1 MPSSPSSPEAGAPS
15 AGLREGWPHI
25 ACCFLS
31 IFSAYTVAFMLGPM
45 LDAMGRELG
54 ASVPAMGQLAAL
66 SFITW
71 GIAAPLM
78 GPVSDRYG
86 RKPILLIGLAGL
98 ALSCMATALAGSYA
112 GVALFRLVTGVFGG
126 CVPPTCVASIGDRF
140 APGARGNAMALAG
153 SGISASLLA
162 GLPLLAWVTARA
174 GWRWAF
180 IMAGVSGLAAL
191 ALAAWAFPPAQ
202 RQARPTT
209 YLGSFEWMR
218 EPAPWHLIAGNVL
231 ERVLVSLFLTYVAVL
246 FLRRY
251 GVSLSSVAWLL
262 SAMSAGTAI
271 GGLLGGLLAARRWRF
286 QAIRLMVLLQG
297 LLLALQFSI
306 LPPLALSAAAG
317 FLYSFVSQMSRPV
330 VMDSLVGLAPRSRG
344 SIIGC
349 YATSNQ
355 LGQMLG
361 AALGGLVIAWTDLEG
376 LGALALAAGVGSAF
390 FYGRLLRPGEM
401 RRMGEVD

>member
-1 MPSSPSSPEAGAPS
+1 MPSSLSSPGAGAPG

-31 IFSAYTVAFMLGPM
+31 IFSAYTISFMLGPM
-45 LDAMGRELG
+45 LDTMGRELG
-54 ASVPAMGQLAAL
+54 ASVPAMGQAAAL
-66 SFITW
+66 LFVSW
-71 GIAAPLM
+71 GVTAPLM

-86 RKPILLIGLAGL
+86 RKPVLLVGLAGL
-98 ALSCMATALAGSYA
+98 GLSCLATSLAQSYTA
-112 GVALFRLVTGVFGG
+112 VALFRFLTGVFGG

-162 GLPLLAWVTARA
+162 GLPFLAWVTARA
-174 GWRWAF
+174 GWRGAF
-180 IMAGVSGLAAL
+180 LLAGGAGLCAL

-251 GVSLSSVAWLL
+251 GASLSSVAWLL

-271 GGLLGGLLAARRWRF
+271 GGLLGGPLAGWRRRF

-297 LLLALQFSI
+297 VLVALQFSV
-306 LPPLALSAAAG
+306 LPPLALSVAAG
-317 FLYSFVSQMSRPV
+317 FLYSLVSQMSRPV
-330 VMDSLVGLAPRSRG
+330 VMDSLVVLAPRSRG

-361 AALGGLVIAWTDLEG
+361 AALGGLIIAWADLEG
-376 LGALALAAGVGSAF
+376 LGALALAAGIGSAY
-390 FYGRLLRPGEM
+390 FYGKLLRQALAQPPG
-401 RRMGEVD
+401 G